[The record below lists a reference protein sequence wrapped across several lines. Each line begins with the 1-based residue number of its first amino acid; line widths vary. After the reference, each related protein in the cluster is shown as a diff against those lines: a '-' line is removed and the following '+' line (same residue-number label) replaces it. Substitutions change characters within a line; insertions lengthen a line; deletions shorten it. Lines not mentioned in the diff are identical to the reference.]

1 MTKIVSFYAR
11 VSSEKQAQNNT
22 ISSQISALESRIST
36 DGHELID
43 EFKFIDNGYSG
54 SNLTRPALEKLRDK
68 VSGGEIDKIYVHS
81 PDRLSRKY
89 VYQMILLEEFQKYG
103 AEIIFLNYQTN
114 DSPESHLLL
123 QISLPLIFCTGPIVD
138 CNQTIFCFQFDPC
151 NPLQNIIVECSDMI

>member
-89 VYQMILLEEFQKYG
+89 VYQMI
-103 AEIIFLNYQTN
+103 
-114 DSPESHLLL
+114 S
-123 QISLPLIFCTGPIVD
+123 
-138 CNQTIFCFQFDPC
+138 
-151 NPLQNIIVECSDMI
+151 